1 MRLIAV
7 LALVLPLQLAAASPA
22 AQGLVAT
29 RGGAS
34 QLLIPAAG
42 SLAGANETFFR
53 SDIRITNL
61 GSASQLVEMT
71 WLPREGWPVPPS
83 INSGAGVVVR
93 RTLAVGEML
102 HSDDFVTEILGTEG
116 LGAILVE
123 ALTTDGSKIDLS
135 ARLQASSRIW
145 SPGTDGGTVSQTFPS
160 IALADIASENAAI
173 LGHRRDADFRTN
185 VGIVNLDDSDAHQ
198 FRITVSGETPTLV
211 AEIYEVEVP
220 PYGIALFPIEGVE
233 QTRMRIDIEV
243 VPAPGGGTLTL
254 WQSFASTVDNRTG
267 DAWSTLAFEM
277 PR

>member
-22 AQGLVAT
+22 AQSLVAT

-42 SLAGANETFFR
+42 ALAGANDTFFR

-61 GSASQLVEMT
+61 GSAPQLVEMI
-71 WLPREGWPVPPS
+71 WLPRDGWSVPPR
-83 INSGAGVVVR
+83 INPGAGVVVR
-93 RTLAVGEML
+93 RTLEASEML

-116 LGAILVE
+116 LGAILVR
-123 ALTTDGSKIDLS
+123 ALTPDGSEVDLS
-135 ARLQASSRIW
+135 ALLQASSRIW
-145 SPGTDGGTVSQTFPS
+145 TPGPDGGTVSQTFS
-160 IALADIASENAAI
+160 AVALADIVSENAAI
-173 LGHRRDADFRTN
+173 LGHRRDTDFRTN
-185 VGIVNLDDSDAHQ
+185 VGIVNLDDSDAQQ

-211 AEIYEVEVP
+211 PEIYEVNVP
-220 PYGIALFPIEGVE
+220 PYGIALFPIEGVA
-233 QTRMRIDIEV
+233 QTRMRIDIEI

-267 DAWSTLAFEM
+267 DAWSTLAFEL